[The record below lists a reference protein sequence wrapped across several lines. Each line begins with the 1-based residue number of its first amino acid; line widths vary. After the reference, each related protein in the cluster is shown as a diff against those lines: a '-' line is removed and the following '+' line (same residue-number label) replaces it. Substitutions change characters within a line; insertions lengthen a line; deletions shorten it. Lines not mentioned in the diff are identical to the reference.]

1 MPWPDEPHL
10 KLELRFPAT
19 PETASDHAQLAVKLA
34 REEHDLELDFS
45 PRSLEDLDALVDG
58 LREDGLSGEEA
69 AEALF
74 VMGCYLGE
82 VLARRLGGAWIP
94 TARSPLRD
102 VSPWP
107 MVVSF
112 PDGSA
117 WDAIGKVF
125 RRLELGDSEYLPVFY
140 AAARG
145 TRPR

>member
-1 MPWPDEPHL
+1 M

-19 PETASDHAQLAVKLA
+19 PETAADHAELAVRLA
-34 REEHDLELDFS
+34 SEEHEIDLDFS
-45 PRSLEDLDALVDG
+45 RRSLEDLDALVDT

-74 VMGCYLGE
+74 VLGCYLGE
-82 VLARRLGGAWIP
+82 VLVRALQGQWIP
-94 TARSPLRD
+94 TPRSRLKD

-107 MVVSF
+107 MVVSL

-125 RRLELGDSEYLPVFY
+125 RRLELGDSEFLPAFFL
-140 AAARG
+140 AARG
-145 TRPR
+145 RPRG

>member
-1 MPWPDEPHL
+1 L

-19 PETASDHAQLAVKLA
+19 PETAADHAQLAVRLA
-34 REEHDLELDFS
+34 SEEHDIDLDFS
-45 PRSLEDLDALVDG
+45 TKSLESLDALVDS

-82 VLARRLGGAWIP
+82 VLARRLGGAWVP
-94 TARSPLRD
+94 TSRSPLKD

-107 MVVSF
+107 MVVSL

-125 RRLELGDSEYLPVFY
+125 RRLELGDSEFLPAFFL
-140 AAARG
+140 AARG
-145 TRPR
+145 RRRE